1 MWELL
6 KNKNNPPKI
15 EKTEIIKKEE
25 KVEIKTET
33 NDDAYVLEALRK
45 AKEMNSKK
53 ITTEK
58 INFAGTSYE

>member
-15 EKTEIIKKEE
+15 EKTEIIKIEE
-25 KVEIKTET
+25 KIEKKVESD
-33 NDDAYVLEALRK
+33 DDAFVLEALRK
-45 AKEMNSKK
+45 SKEMNSKK